1 MMESVF
7 TRLPESFFI
16 PLASPNRHHYA
27 ALLLVYYRLFA
38 EYRSSAERELVVSR
52 FAEYFA
58 GPDAS
63 DRIVDEEEE
72 GGGAAAAADRT
83 ASTAGPEPR
92 VLAGLFLRKLIGY
105 GWMAE
110 EEQLD
115 FSRVITSASMHA
127 LHFEKP
133 VFERNIGMCGKHRW
147 FSLSWSDQFP
157 LERNTQVGLSTA
169 FTLES
174 PFDAVFAPPHMQKHS
189 VRKTTGSES
198 RQLAEAYT

>member
-58 GPDAS
+58 GLDAS
-63 DRIVDEEEE
+63 DQIVDEEEE
-72 GGGAAAAADRT
+72 NGAAAEADRT
-83 ASTAGPEPR
+83 ACTAGPEPR

-110 EEQLD
+110 EEQ
-115 FSRVITSASMHA
+115 A
-127 LHFEKP
+127 
-133 VFERNIGMCGKHRW
+133 
-147 FSLSWSDQFP
+147 
-157 LERNTQVGLSTA
+157 
-169 FTLES
+169 
-174 PFDAVFAPPHMQKHS
+174 
-189 VRKTTGSES
+189 
-198 RQLAEAYT
+198 RQD